1 MDITPYLDTL
11 LLLLVTA
18 AAIKDL
24 ESRRIPN
31 LLLLAGVLGG
41 LLLHLLSPQPVTAL
55 LGALGGCATG
65 LAVLLPFYL
74 LRGMAAG
81 DVKMMAAVG
90 VFTGAGDAL
99 RIAVLAWCAG
109 GVMVLVFLIVKGRL
123 RLALANLWG
132 MLLPMPAA
140 PAAFA
145 IRGPGRPAQRRIDS
159 VWPGH
164 RSRDDRASG
173 RPLRFAAPG
182 VSAGCALVRHQVP

>member
-1 MDITPYLDTL
+1 MDIARYLDTL

-41 LLLHLLSPQPVTAL
+41 LLLHLLSPRPVTAL

-90 VFTGAGDAL
+90 VFTGPGDAL

-109 GVMVLVFLIVKGRL
+109 GLMALAILVVKGRL

-132 MLLPMPAA
+132 MLLPMLLRLQRLPSADQ
-140 PAAFA
+140 
-145 IRGPGRPAQRRIDS
+145 GGRP
-159 VWPGH
+159 
-164 RSRDDRASG
+164 
-173 RPLRFAAPG
+173 
-182 VSAGCALVRHQVP
+182 SAGSIPYGLAIAAGTIVHLVGRYGPPHLA

>member
-1 MDITPYLDTL
+1 MNIAPYLDTL

-31 LLLLAGVLGG
+31 SLLLAGVLGA

-55 LGALGGCATG
+55 LSALGGCATG
-65 LAVLLPFYL
+65 LALLLPFYL

-99 RIAVLAWCAG
+99 RIAILAWCAG
-109 GVMVLVFLIVKGRL
+109 GVMVLVVLIVRGRV
-123 RLALANLWG
+123 RLALANLWA
-132 MLLPMPAA
+132 MLLP
-140 PAAFA
+140 
-145 IRGPGRPAQRRIDS
+145 ILLRLQRLPSPDN
-159 VWPGH
+159 
-164 RSRDDRASG
+164 SG
-173 RPLRFAAPG
+173 RP
-182 VSAGCALVRHQVP
+182 SAGSIPYGVAIAAGTIVHLVGRYGATPLA

>member
-1 MDITPYLDTL
+1 MDIAHYLDTL

-31 LLLLAGVLGG
+31 FLLLAGVLGA

-55 LGALGGCATG
+55 LSALGGCATG

-99 RIAVLAWCAG
+99 RIAILAWCAG
-109 GVMVLVFLIVKGRL
+109 GVMVLVVLIVRGRL
-123 RLALANLWG
+123 RLALANLWA
-132 MLLPMPAA
+132 MLLPILLRLQRLPS
-140 PAAFA
+140 PSQDS
-145 IRGPGRPAQRRIDS
+145 GGRP
-159 VWPGH
+159 
-164 RSRDDRASG
+164 
-173 RPLRFAAPG
+173 
-182 VSAGCALVRHQVP
+182 SAGSIPYGVAIAAGTIVHLVGRYGATHLA